1 MQEDGPLR
9 DVASDTHIGYSRS
22 RNNPSVQ
29 ESESTASRASSKSS
43 IRGQNN
49 KSKPTTPLYT
59 YKDFFPQPKV
69 MYIRSE
75 TVADEL
81 VQALN
86 G

>member
-1 MQEDGPLR
+1 MQKDSPLR
-9 DVASDTHIGYSRS
+9 DVASDARIGYSKS
-22 RNNPSVQ
+22 MNNPSVQ
-29 ESESTASRASSKSS
+29 NSKSTASRANSKFSS
-43 IRGQNN
+43 RAQNN
-49 KSKPTTPLYT
+49 KSEPTMPLYT

-75 TVADEL
+75 AVADEL